1 MNNKIK
7 SISLLGCG
15 WLGLPLAESL
25 VEDGF
30 DVWGS
35 STTPDKISLIEAADI
50 KAVLLNLSS
59 EISLPAN
66 HPFFQTDILII
77 SIPPKRKT
85 GSIVNYLLQLKALAK
100 RINEVSYEAIIL
112 FSTIGVYSHDI
123 KGQIREE
130 DADTLNELWQA
141 EEIIRSATPE
151 RTTVIRFGGLV
162 GPGRHP
168 GKFLA
173 GKKSLP
179 NGNEPVNLIHQA
191 DAIGVVRTVIQKQSW
206 GEIFNAVALGHPSR
220 KDFYPRASASLGLE
234 LPEFLP
240 EHKTIDRIINAEKVR
255 RKLHYRFQFDDPFQM
270 IDNCNSKLTT

>member
-1 MNNKIK
+1 MNNEFK

-25 VEDGF
+25 VKDGF

-35 STTPDKISLIEAADI
+35 TTTPDKLSVMEAAGVNP
-50 KAVLLNLSS
+50 VLLDLSS
-59 EISLPAN
+59 EISLPIN

-100 RINEVSYEAIIL
+100 RISEVSYDGIIL

-141 EEIIRSATPE
+141 EEIIRSASPE
-151 RTTVIRFGGLV
+151 KTTVIRFGGLV

-173 GKKSLP
+173 GKKSIP

-191 DAIGVVRTVIQKQSW
+191 DAMGVVRSVIQNQFW
-206 GEIFNAVALGHPSR
+206 GETINAVAAGHPSR
-220 KDFYPRASASLGLE
+220 REFYIKASTALGSE
-234 LPEFLP
+234 APEFLI
-240 EHKTIDRIINAEKVR
+240 ENKAIDRIITADQVR
-255 RKLHYRFQFDDPFQM
+255 KKLRYRFQFDDPFQM
-270 IDNCNSKLTT
+270 IDYCKPLK